1 MNQILLSGNNRM
13 ENIKTLIAKRIF
25 LIGVVFFILGA
36 LSNIIVTGVNG
47 GKMPVAEHD
56 YLFTSAVTSNF
67 FRRAYISTIDEKPKL
82 SILGD
87 TFSIGSEDNTL
98 LHLSIG
104 DIMSLVGYILI
115 GNGLYRIVG
124 YGENEKKITK
134 QRKMLLIKIQEKK

>member
-1 MNQILLSGNNRM
+1 MNQILLSGNDKM

-25 LIGVVFFILGA
+25 LIGVTFFILGA
-36 LSNIIVTGVNG
+36 LSNIVVAGVNG
-47 GKMPVAEHD
+47 GRMPVAEPS
-56 YLFTSAVTSNF
+56 YLLPYGTTSNIL
-67 FRRAYISTIDEKPKL
+67 RRTYISTIDEKTNL

-124 YGENEKKITK
+124 YDEKEKKLKK
-134 QRKMLLIKIQEKK
+134 QRKLLLIKIQERK